1 MSIVT
6 VDAAGSR
13 VGSTWSPRRWASLG
27 LALAA
32 LVAVAAYAA
41 HWWSVGRFIET
52 TDDAYV
58 GGDVTVM
65 APRVPGLIAVVA
77 VADNQTVKAG
87 DLLVQIDDRT
97 YRARLARAEAAVAA
111 ARASLV
117 NLDATARQQLAMIAE
132 ARAGIAA
139 TDAETV
145 RSQQDAKRF
154 RVLAASSVASI
165 QTSEKADATYMQ
177 ARAGGDRAR
186 AQLDAASSAHAVIA
200 TQKLQAQAALE
211 GAIAE
216 RDATRI
222 DLDDTRLRAPFDG
235 TIGNRSARVGAF
247 AGVGAELVSVVPAR
261 GLWVD
266 ANFKESQ
273 LERMRPGMAVSVVA
287 DVLPGEVFHG
297 HVGSLAPAT
306 GSQFSVLPAENATG
320 NFTKIVQRVPVRVL
334 LDGDSGR
341 LGPLRPG
348 FSVTASVDERSD
360 AP

>member
-1 MSIVT
+1 MSSVA
-6 VDAAGSR
+6 VDTAGSR
-13 VGSTWSPRRWASLG
+13 GAVAGSRRRWAGFGLG
-27 LALAA
+27 LVVA
-32 LVAVAAYAA
+32 VAVAAYGA
-41 HWWSVGRFIET
+41 HWWQVGRFIET

-58 GGDVTVM
+58 GGDVTVI
-65 APRVPGLIAVVA
+65 APRVPGLITRVA
-77 VADNQTVKAG
+77 VTDNQVVKAG
-87 DLLVQIDDRT
+87 DLLVQIDDRN
-97 YRARLARAEAAVAA
+97 YRARLAKAEAAVAA

-117 NLDATARQQLAMIAE
+117 NLDATAREQQAVIAE

-139 TDAETV
+139 TEAETI
-145 RSQQDAKRF
+145 RSHEDAVRF
-154 RVLAASSVASI
+154 RALAASSVASI
-165 QTSEKADATYMQ
+165 QTSEKADAAYKQ
-177 ARAGGDRAR
+177 AIAEGDRAR
-186 AQLDAASSAHAVIA
+186 AQLDAAGGALAVIA

-222 DLDDTRLRAPFDG
+222 DLDDTSLRAPFDG
-235 TIGNRSARVGAF
+235 SIGNRSAHPGAF
-247 AGVGAELVSVVPAR
+247 ASAGAELVSVVPAS

-273 LERMRPGMAVSVVA
+273 LARMRPGMPVTVVA
-287 DVLPGEVFHG
+287 DVLPGAVFHG

-320 NFTKIVQRVPVRVL
+320 NFTKIVQRVPVRIL
-334 LDGDSGR
+334 LDGDAGR

-348 FSVTASVDERSD
+348 FSVTASVDERGD